1 MRIKVLSMKR
11 YFNIL
16 IVAIIA
22 ISFAACDDKWGE
34 HYGTIP
40 ETVDASVW
48 DEIKKDPSLST
59 FVSYMVEFKLDSI
72 FDYTDVYT
80 LFVPTNEAFEAYM
93 QQNEVTDTTISFHIL
108 RHFIQPNNILGT
120 KKIQTI
126 LFKFAQ
132 FENTNGQTFY
142 DGIPLDY
149 TSPLFNNGRYFKM
162 SQVATPDPSLYEYIA
177 KNIPVLRNYIDKQDS
192 IVLDKEL
199 SKPIGFD
206 DEGNI
211 VYDSVVTIIN
221 LFEEEFFEVS
231 EEFRVR
237 TATLAFPKQDLYN
250 NALTQMA
257 LNLGGDYNSYND
269 ISLEW
274 QEEILIPYLLEHGVF
289 QNMREIGEF
298 ATDSMKNILGDSV
311 FIFYRPT
318 DKVVCSNGYA
328 YNFTNFEILDS
339 LYMSA
344 LRTEGEYLVETIGMN
359 RFAWHDSVKVTSSQ
373 TFTPTNSFVNTA
385 SNDTVM
391 VVNFPKKY
399 DGQFELEFKSEPLF
413 PRRYLVLV
421 RTHMDYGGIYNIYI
435 NDELVKTFDWYDYA
449 RARGSII
456 NSVTGVRFIPQGRFN
471 KFDFWL
477 DNQVEYGKAVIRFEY
492 VGPGVSPTTIDINNG
507 LMIDYI
513 EFLPENKIDDITK
526 NP

>member
-1 MRIKVLSMKR
+1 MKR
-11 YFNIL
+11 YINIL

-34 HYGTIP
+34 HYGIIP

-48 DEIKKDPSLST
+48 DEIKKDHSLST
-59 FVSYMVEFKLDSI
+59 FVSYMLEFKLDSI

-149 TSPLFNNGRYFKM
+149 TSPLFNNGRFFKM

-328 YNFTNFEILDS
+328 YHFTNF
-339 LYMSA
+339 
-344 LRTEGEYLVETIGMN
+344 
-359 RFAWHDSVKVTSSQ
+359 
-373 TFTPTNSFVNTA
+373 
-385 SNDTVM
+385 
-391 VVNFPKKY
+391 
-399 DGQFELEFKSEPLF
+399 
-413 PRRYLVLV
+413 
-421 RTHMDYGGIYNIYI
+421 
-435 NDELVKTFDWYDYA
+435 
-449 RARGSII
+449 
-456 NSVTGVRFIPQGRFN
+456 
-471 KFDFWL
+471 
-477 DNQVEYGKAVIRFEY
+477 
-492 VGPGVSPTTIDINNG
+492 
-507 LMIDYI
+507 
-513 EFLPENKIDDITK
+513 
-526 NP
+526 

>member
-1 MRIKVLSMKR
+1 
-11 YFNIL
+11 
-16 IVAIIA
+16 
-22 ISFAACDDKWGE
+22 
-34 HYGTIP
+34 
-40 ETVDASVW
+40 
-48 DEIKKDPSLST
+48 
-59 FVSYMVEFKLDSI
+59 
-72 FDYTDVYT
+72 
-80 LFVPTNEAFEAYM
+80 
-93 QQNEVTDTTISFHIL
+93 
-108 RHFIQPNNILGT
+108 
-120 KKIQTI
+120 
-126 LFKFAQ
+126 
-132 FENTNGQTFY
+132 
-142 DGIPLDY
+142 
-149 TSPLFNNGRYFKM
+149 
-162 SQVATPDPSLYEYIA
+162 LYEYIA

-231 EEFRVR
+231 EEFRVK

-257 LNLGGDYNSYND
+257 LNLGGDYTSYKD

-274 QEEILIPYLLEHGVF
+274 QEEVLIPYLLEHGVF

-311 FIFYRPT
+311 FVFYRPT

-328 YNFTNFEILDS
+328 YNFTDFEILDS

-344 LRTEGEYLVETIGMN
+344 LRTEGEFLVETIGMN

-391 VVNFPKKY
+391 LVNFPKKF

-449 RARGSII
+449 RARGGII

-477 DNQVEYGKAVIRFEY
+477 ENQTEYGQAVVRFEY
-492 VGPGVSPTTIDINNG
+492 VGPGVSPTTVDINNG